1 MSEFDQRLLICSQL
15 VGIWVLGTY
24 LLPGLGQPET
34 EPPRGLKALLRPLL
48 VGAAP
53 WLVVQPW
60 LPAVGFGVV
69 AAGATFALPMLR
81 RWLRTYGRVAA
92 GAELLLVAIVFAAS
106 WLAAA
111 PSQLRP
117 PLFTVPVDAR
127 QLSALALASAV
138 VVFVVF
144 GGRFLIDAV
153 LASLAFAP
161 QLSPA
166 ERLARIEAQGGHIG
180 AVPPP
185 ETEDQRTWRLQELYR
200 ARVIGYFER
209 LLVLV
214 TAALLQ
220 FDALGFLIAAK
231 GLARSEKISQPGGS
245 AYFLI
250 GTLASVSLAVAGGLA
265 LHALYVGL
273 WSG

>member
-1 MSEFDQRLLICSQL
+1 MTEFDQRLLLCSQL
-15 VGIWVLGTY
+15 IGIWMLGTY

-34 EPPRGLKALLRPLL
+34 EPPRGVKALFRPLL
-48 VGAAP
+48 VGALP
-53 WLVVQPW
+53 LLVVVPW
-60 LPAVGFGVV
+60 FPAVAFGVV

-92 GAELLLVAIVFAAS
+92 MAELLLVAVVFGAS
-106 WLAAA
+106 WLTAA
-111 PSQLRP
+111 PSRLRP
-117 PLFTVPVDAR
+117 PLVTVPVDAR
-127 QLSALALASAV
+127 QLSAVALAGAV
-138 VVFVVF
+138 VAFVVF

-166 ERLARIEAQGGHIG
+166 ERLTRIEAQGGHIG

-231 GLARSEKISQPGGS
+231 GLARSEKLSQPGGS

-250 GTLASVSLAVAGGLA
+250 GTLASVCLAVAGGMA
-265 LHALYVGL
+265 LRVIYFVL
-273 WSG
+273 WRS

>member
-1 MSEFDQRLLICSQL
+1 MTEFDQRLLLCSHL
-15 VGIWVLGTY
+15 IAFWVVGTY

-34 EPPRGLKALLRPLL
+34 NLPKGVRALVRPLL

-53 WLVVQPW
+53 LLVVQQW
-60 LPAVGFGVV
+60 LPAVAFGVV
-69 AAGATFALPMLR
+69 GAGAAFALPTLR
-81 RWLRTYGRVAA
+81 RWLRTYGRIAA
-92 GAELLLVAIVFAAS
+92 AAEVLLVGVVVLAA
-106 WLAAA
+106 WLTAA

-117 PLFTVPVDAR
+117 ALIELPLAAQ
-127 QLSALALASAV
+127 QLSALTLGMAIVA
-138 VVFVVF
+138 FVIF
-144 GGRFLIDAV
+144 GGRFLIDGI

-185 ETEDQRTWRLQELYR
+185 ETDDQRTWRLQELYR

-231 GLARSEKISQPGGS
+231 GIARSEKLSQPGGS

-250 GTLASVSLAVAGGLA
+250 GTLASVGLAVGGGL
-265 LHALYVGL
+265 LLRLLYFGL
-273 WSG
+273 WT